1 MSAFTA
7 RDAGLIL
14 DVLVQIERA
23 ERVVTVDVP
32 DFVFNQQIL
41 LNQYNAEYRMFEQR
55 KNKKNHLLHN

>member
-41 LNQYNAEYRMFEQR
+41 LNQ
-55 KNKKNHLLHN
+55 